1 MKLKMMLGSIVLAGS
16 SLMAVNAQAAVATTP
31 EQAVKNYFSAIQ
43 SGDEAA
49 FYDAMQLPDIFSQLP
64 ADKAKEA
71 KHEMFEELHAGLQ
84 KEGGVKVL
92 DVAKAKPGPDGNH
105 VTVHVK
111 AATSKGEAHEMD
123 APVIKVANGWK
134 IGQ

>member
-16 SLMAVNAQAAVATTP
+16 SLMAINAQAAVATTP
-31 EQAVKNYFSAIQ
+31 EQAVQNYFDAIQ
-43 SGDEAA
+43 HGDETA
-49 FYDAMQLPDIFSQLP
+49 FYDAVQLPDVFSQLP
-64 ADKAKEA
+64 AEKVKET
-71 KHEMFEELHAGLQ
+71 KHEMFEGIHSGLQ
-84 KEGGVKVL
+84 KEGGIKEL
-92 DVAKAKPGPDGNH
+92 DVAKAKPGQDANH

-111 AATSKGEAHEMD
+111 AATAKGEAHEMD